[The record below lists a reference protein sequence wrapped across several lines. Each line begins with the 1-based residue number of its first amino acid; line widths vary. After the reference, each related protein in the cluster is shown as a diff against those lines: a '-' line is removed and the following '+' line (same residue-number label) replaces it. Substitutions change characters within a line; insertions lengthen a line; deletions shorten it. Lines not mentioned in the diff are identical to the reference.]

1 MSLPFSQACENNK
14 KPILEVL
21 RRVLPNSRHVFEI
34 GSGTGQHAVYFA
46 AEMPTVTWHCSE
58 REDNLHGLRQ
68 WCIMHPSENL
78 IGPTVFDIRNPEWP
92 AQMDAVF
99 SANTAHIMPWPMVEK
114 LVKEVAQHL
123 PNDGLFLLYGPFNY
137 HGQFTSDS
145 NARFDAWLK
154 MQSPEQGIRDFE
166 DMDRIAQA
174 AGLELVED
182 NAMPANN
189 RLLVWQKIKGPV

>member
-21 RRVLPNSRHVFEI
+21 RRVLINCRHVFEI

-46 AEMPTVTWHCSE
+46 AALPALTWHCSDIV
-58 REDNLHGLRQ
+58 DNLQGIRQ

-78 IGPTVFDIRNPEWP
+78 LGPVEFDIRHPEWP
-92 AQMDAVF
+92 AQMDSVF
-99 SANTAHIMPWPMVEK
+99 SANTAHIMPWPLVEK
-114 LVKEVAQHL
+114 MLREAAQNL
-123 PNDGLFLLYGPFNY
+123 PADGLFLLYGPFNY
-137 HGQFTSDS
+137 HGQFTSES

-154 MQSPEQGIRDFE
+154 MQNPDQGIRDFE
-166 DMDRIAQA
+166 AVDQVAQD

-189 RLLVWQKIKGPV
+189 RLLVWQKIRR